1 MPILIF
7 LVLAVLIAQIG
18 FWDTFQ
24 ALLGGIA
31 MIVLLI
37 LLAGGLIGL
46 AIYVAVRRVR
56 GP

>member
-7 LVLAVLIAQIG
+7 LVLVILIAQIG

-24 ALLGGIA
+24 ALLGGVA

-37 LLAGGLIGL
+37 LLAGGLVAL
-46 AIYVAVRRVR
+46 AIYAAVRRAR
-56 GP
+56 GH